1 MVQKEKLFRMLEGL
15 NENDQRAAYEFI
27 YSLSERQK
35 DGAKEKSSIELY
47 GKNYFV
53 VPD

>member
-1 MVQKEKLFRMLEGL
+1 MVHKEKLFRMLEGL

-27 YSLSERQK
+27 HSLVERQ
-35 DGAKEKSSIELY
+35 EQCTEENSSIELF

>member
-1 MVQKEKLFRMLEGL
+1 MVYKEKLFSLFEGL

-27 YSLSERQK
+27 QSLAHRPDEDQ
-35 DGAKEKSSIELY
+35 EVIELY